1 MKVSHLL
8 CTLLGLIA
16 VSGCS
21 TMSTQAKQEDSQF
34 RFENFEQDKAFNNDY
49 AYLMCFRQRP
59 TEWQPARHY
68 DSGEHNLWVR
78 AVSYERRL
86 PSTERE
92 ALVNFKLELDAG
104 KDYRINREINDGIV
118 KVWIEEKDSSEI
130 ISEVKTAELKRP
142 INAQLTRDLSLCQE
156 STV

>member
-130 ISEVKTAELKRP
+130 ISEVKTAPEFR
-142 INAQLTRDLSLCQE
+142 
-156 STV
+156 